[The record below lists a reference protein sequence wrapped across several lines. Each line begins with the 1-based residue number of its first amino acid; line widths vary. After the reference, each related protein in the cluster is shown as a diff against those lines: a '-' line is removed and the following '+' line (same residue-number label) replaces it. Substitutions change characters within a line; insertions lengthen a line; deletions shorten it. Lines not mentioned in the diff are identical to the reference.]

1 MEEMA
6 VVRFVLEK
14 EGRGKKRRRGK
25 WEYHVDMERLHVSG
39 IELVLYTVFLPF
51 FCYKKREWTA
61 EKFSEYYNG
70 LPIPPQSR
78 EVYYLYQEEAGDFL
92 GVSAEPIS
100 YDWLLFLI
108 KHYQITFDALVLL
121 SGAEIEMEDFI
132 RRYVKDTRY
141 IGIVAK
147 EDEDVLELREN
158 LYQEYGCLLDV
169 AEEMKKLH
177 IPSEGRKLAVSGE
190 ELHGAVPSMF
200 KGSWVWISTNTDG
213 KSASRLC
220 ARAKSVSYIDMK
232 TFLRGIRP

>member
-1 MEEMA
+1 MEEMT
-6 VVRFVLEK
+6 VVHFILEE
-14 EGRGKKRRRGK
+14 EGRGKKKRRGK
-25 WEYHVDMERLHVSG
+25 WEYHVDKENLPVSG

-51 FCYKKREWTA
+51 FCYKKKEWTA
-61 EKFSEYYNG
+61 EKFSDYFEG

-78 EVYYLYQEEAGDFL
+78 DVYYLYQEEARNFL

-108 KHYQITFDALVLL
+108 EHYRITFDALVLL
-121 SGAEIEMEDFI
+121 PDAEIELEDFI

-147 EDEDVLELREN
+147 EDEDILELREN

-169 AEEMKKLH
+169 AEDMKKLH
-177 IPSEGRKLAVSGE
+177 IPIGGRKLTVSGE

-200 KGSWVWISTNTDG
+200 KGSWVWINTNTDG

-220 ARAKSVSYIDMK
+220 ARAEGVRYIDMK